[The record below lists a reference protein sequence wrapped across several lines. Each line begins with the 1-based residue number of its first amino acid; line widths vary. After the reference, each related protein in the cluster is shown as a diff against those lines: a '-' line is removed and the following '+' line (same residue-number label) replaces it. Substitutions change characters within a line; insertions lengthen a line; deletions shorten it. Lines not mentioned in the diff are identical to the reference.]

1 MELVAVEA
9 ARGHADVGVARER
22 EGGPA
27 LAAEAVEAVGAT
39 AVGAVVRLPHQP
51 RHARPAVQAL
61 LGECSISID

>member
-9 ARGHADVGVARER
+9 ARGHPDVRVSGEG

-27 LAAEAVEAVGAT
+27 LAAEAVEAVGAA
-39 AVGAVVRLPHQP
+39 AVGAVVRLAHQP

-61 LGECSISID
+61 LQGLGH